1 MPYVMKLYKR
11 DPVEQ
16 IVITKWRDQYR
27 ANLYVRG
34 DKRQPL
40 LKLPVRIVGL
50 TFADL
55 LHKLERIEKQVA
67 RQPRLPGM

>member
-1 MPYVMKLYKR
+1 MPYVMKLYQR

-16 IVITKWRDQYR
+16 VVITKWRDQFR
-27 ANLYVRG
+27 ATLHVRSG
-34 DKRQPL
+34 KR
-40 LKLPVRIVGL
+40 LPVRIVGL

-55 LHKLERIEKQVA
+55 LHKLERIEKQVP